1 MFHLACKVNSFKW
14 KPNKKHSIIQFI
26 FKKVFL
32 VCTQLLLESEIM
44 CFLKLIKILLLQS
57 TLLQFSFGGGG
68 CLSFIITFQHWLAGC
83 VGIIIGYHNYH
94 TLISASSYSVFLF
107 NHKIDSLI
115 NYFTDE
121 QERVQKKTFTNWM
134 NTYLKQVTDK
144 AVVVVVLAVV
154 ER

>member
-1 MFHLACKVNSFKW
+1 MGW
-14 KPNKKHSIIQFI
+14 
-26 FKKVFL
+26 
-32 VCTQLLLESEIM
+32 
-44 CFLKLIKILLLQS
+44 
-57 TLLQFSFGGGG
+57 
-68 CLSFIITFQHWLAGC
+68 CLSFITSQHWLASS

-121 QERVQKKTFTNWM
+121 QERFQKKTFINWM

>member
-68 CLSFIITFQHWLAGC
+68 CLSFIITFQHWLAGS

>member
-1 MFHLACKVNSFKW
+1 M
-14 KPNKKHSIIQFI
+14 
-26 FKKVFL
+26 
-32 VCTQLLLESEIM
+32 E
-44 CFLKLIKILLLQS
+44 
-57 TLLQFSFGGGG
+57 GGG
-68 CLSFIITFQHWLAGC
+68 CLSFIISFQHWLAAS

-94 TLISASSYSVFLF
+94 TLISASSYSVVLF

>member
-1 MFHLACKVNSFKW
+1 M
-14 KPNKKHSIIQFI
+14 
-26 FKKVFL
+26 
-32 VCTQLLLESEIM
+32 
-44 CFLKLIKILLLQS
+44 
-57 TLLQFSFGGGG
+57 
-68 CLSFIITFQHWLAGC
+68 CLSFIITFQHWLAGS

-94 TLISASSYSVFLF
+94 ILISASSYSVFLF

-144 AVVVVVLAVV
+144 AVVVIVLAIV